1 MATKLKVVLEGL
13 LVSNRYSCSLGR
25 VAFWLVLGLTIY
37 FWLARPME
45 EFPPSLEQVLM
56 FLLVY
61 NLGGKLVH
69 NFAHKKYTP
78 NITETPGKTDT
89 ISMGKAYDL

>member
-1 MATKLKVVLEGL
+1 MATKLKIIMAGL

-25 VAFWLVLGLTIY
+25 VAFWIVLGLAIY
-37 FWLARPME
+37 FWLARPVE
-45 EFPPSLEQVLM
+45 EFPHSLEQVLM

-69 NFAHKKYTP
+69 NWSHKTYPTSRTLPP
-78 NITETPGKTDT
+78 NEEGTMP
-89 ISMGKAYDL
+89 MGKAYD